1 MEQKEKPLTRAQEL
15 RKNATKEENH
25 LWYDFLRTY
34 PVQFLRQKP
43 FGPYIVDFYCHKAK
57 LAIELDGSQHYEGN
71 GPEQD
76 KIRTAYLQE
85 VEKIRVLRFTNLE
98 IKQNFEGVCAA
109 IDRQVRAA
117 LPSSGP
123 AGHLPPGEG
132 HRRFMKTVTIYTDGA
147 CSGNPGPGGWGAILQ
162 YGEFRKELSGGE
174 PHTTN
179 NRMELTGVI
188 TALEALKE
196 PVRWSSTPIPSTSLT
211 PCRRLGQGWR
221 PVGGSSRTRSRP
233 STLTCGSGF
242 SRCASATP
250 SVSTGSRATR
260 IIPIITAVTSWR
272 LGRAE
277 NINKPL
283 GPRSSGAALAPYI
296 TLHVHRARHET
307 VQRLRR
313 MKCLCMWAVPAYALS
328 SHGRAAVSGR
338 MANSAML
345 LHSK

>member
-1 MEQKEKPLTRAQEL
+1 MEQKETPRTRAQEL

-85 VEKIRVLRFTNLE
+85 VEKIRVLRFANLE

-123 AGHLPPGEG
+123 VGRLPPGEG

-174 PHTTN
+174 AHTTN

-196 PVRWSSTPIPSTSLT
+196 PCEVELYSDSKYVIDALQKGWAK
-211 PCRRLGQGWR
+211 GWR
-221 PVGGSSRTRSRP
+221 ARGWIKSDKKPALNPDLWERLLALCELHTVRLHWVKGHADNPHNNRCDELAVAESR
-233 STLTCGSGF
+233 
-242 SRCASATP
+242 
-250 SVSTGSRATR
+250 
-260 IIPIITAVTSWR
+260 
-272 LGRAE
+272 
-277 NINKPL
+277 K
-283 GPRSSGAALAPYI
+283 Y
-296 TLHVHRARHET
+296 
-307 VQRLRR
+307 
-313 MKCLCMWAVPAYALS
+313 K
-328 SHGRAAVSGR
+328 
-338 MANSAML
+338 
-345 LHSK
+345 

>member
-1 MEQKEKPLTRAQEL
+1 MEQKETPRTRAQEL

-85 VEKIRVLRFTNLE
+85 VEKIRVLRFANLE

-123 AGHLPPGEG
+123 AGRLPPGEG

-162 YGEFRKELSGGE
+162 YGE
-174 PHTTN
+174 
-179 NRMELTGVI
+179 
-188 TALEALKE
+188 
-196 PVRWSSTPIPSTSLT
+196 
-211 PCRRLGQGWR
+211 
-221 PVGGSSRTRSRP
+221 
-233 STLTCGSGF
+233 
-242 SRCASATP
+242 SA
-250 SVSTGSRATR
+250 
-260 IIPIITAVTSWR
+260 
-272 LGRAE
+272 
-277 NINKPL
+277 
-283 GPRSSGAALAPYI
+283 RSSLA
-296 TLHVHRARHET
+296 
-307 VQRLRR
+307 
-313 MKCLCMWAVPAYALS
+313 
-328 SHGRAAVSGR
+328 GRPTPPTTAWS
-338 MANSAML
+338 
-345 LHSK
+345 

>member
-117 LPSSGP
+117 L
-123 AGHLPPGEG
+123 
-132 HRRFMKTVTIYTDGA
+132 V
-147 CSGNPGPGGWGAILQ
+147 
-162 YGEFRKELSGGE
+162 
-174 PHTTN
+174 
-179 NRMELTGVI
+179 
-188 TALEALKE
+188 
-196 PVRWSSTPIPSTSLT
+196 
-211 PCRRLGQGWR
+211 
-221 PVGGSSRTRSRP
+221 
-233 STLTCGSGF
+233 
-242 SRCASATP
+242 
-250 SVSTGSRATR
+250 
-260 IIPIITAVTSWR
+260 
-272 LGRAE
+272 
-277 NINKPL
+277 
-283 GPRSSGAALAPYI
+283 PYI
-296 TLHVHRARHET
+296 TLHAHRARHET